1 MEDVNPVEAVTP
13 AATRDKDRFTTGVL
27 VANGVFLGVG
37 AVVLLF
43 AGQRLFGHMLGLPEA
58 AGFLWLL
65 LGVCALALAVLAV
78 ASARTHHRDF
88 TLAGVVTL
96 LVFQVGS
103 ALVSF
108 IVGLTTDRA
117 VFANFVPHLV
127 LGVFL
132 GVALWRSR
140 LLHTLQRLNHVDALD
155 LAPQ

>member
-1 MEDVNPVEAVTP
+1 MDDVNSRQAVPP
-13 AATRDKDRFTTGVL
+13 AGKRGKDGFTTGVL

-65 LGVCALALAVLAV
+65 LGVCALALAVLSV
-78 ASARTHHRDF
+78 ASARTRHRDF
-88 TLAGVVTL
+88 VLTVVITL
-96 LVFQVGS
+96 LIFQVGS

-108 IVGLTTDRA
+108 IVGVTTDRA

-132 GVALWRSR
+132 GVAWWRS
-140 LLHTLQRLNHVDALD
+140 HALGES
-155 LAPQ
+155 